1 MNKETKEILKIIKS
15 GITEDNIKI
24 SNEFSSEKFIE
35 LVGKHNIFALAYY
48 GLLNCNALKDEN
60 LYNQLKKVA
69 IIGFYISEQQQHYI
83 NKISIQFHQNNI
95 DHMFLK
101 GSILKCLY
109 PHPEIRR
116 MGDID
121 ILIKKEHY
129 PKIIKIMNELGFA
142 FCNESNHELVWK
154 KGNILI
160 EFHKILMPSYNKDL
174 HAYFG
179 NGWKRAILKG
189 KNCYTFSD
197 EDMFIYIFSHF
208 AKHFRDAGIGII
220 HMCDLYILLKT
231 HKYDFEYINT
241 ELKKL
246 KLYEFWCN
254 IKKTIDVWF
263 LDSEDCKMTDFI
275 TDTILNSGS
284 YGLKEKYDIS
294 GALKRE
300 KKYKNHFWKNI
311 CITIGR
317 IFPRCKSMAQKYE
330 ILKKAPFLLPV
341 FWVWRWFVIIFTKRN
356 KFKSEFHSMYGI
368 SEKEIHDYQ
377 DFLNYVGLDYNF

>member
-48 GLLNCNALKDEN
+48 GLLNCNALKNEN

-95 DHMFLK
+95 DYMFLK

-129 PKIIKIMNELGFA
+129 PKIIKIMNELGFT

-154 KGNILI
+154 KGNIFI

-300 KKYKNHFWKNI
+300 KKYKNRFWNRA
-311 CITIGR
+311 T
-317 IFPRCKSMAQKYE
+317 E
-330 ILKKAPFLLPV
+330 
-341 FWVWRWFVIIFTKRN
+341 
-356 KFKSEFHSMYGI
+356 
-368 SEKEIHDYQ
+368 
-377 DFLNYVGLDYNF
+377 

>member
-1 MNKETKEILKIIKS
+1 MNIQTKTLIKLIKS
-15 GITEDNIKI
+15 GLDDESPCTSYIEDIDYILEIAAKHHIVTMLYYAFHNSGIQLGNDLKLLIKTAVL
-24 SNEFSSEKFIE
+24 NEFSINEMQ
-35 LVGKHNIFALAYY
+35 V
-48 GLLNCNALKDEN
+48 
-60 LYNQLKKVA
+60 
-69 IIGFYISEQQQHYI
+69 HYI
-83 NKISIQFHQNNI
+83 DKLSSEFAKNNI

-129 PKIIKIMNELGFA
+129 PKITEIMNELEFT

-179 NGWKRAILKG
+179 NGWKRAILKE

-208 AKHFRDAGIGII
+208 SKHFRDAGIGII

-246 KLYEFWCN
+246 NLYEFWCN

-300 KKYKNHFWKNI
+300 KKYKNHFWEKI

-317 IFPRCKSMAQKYE
+317 IFPRCKSMAQKYQ

-377 DFLNYVGLDYNF
+377 DFLNYVGLDYHF

>member
-48 GLLNCNALKDEN
+48 GLLNCNALKNEN

-95 DHMFLK
+95 DYMFLK

-129 PKIIKIMNELGFA
+129 PKIIKIMNELGFT
-142 FCNESNHELVWK
+142 FGNESKHELVWK
-154 KGNILI
+154 KGNIFI

-300 KKYKNHFWKNI
+300 KKYKNRFWKNI

-330 ILKKAPFLLPV
+330 ILKKAPFLLRV